1 MSRPCVALAVAL
13 LARAALAASPEPT
26 PSTSTGN
33 RVVELGTARGAP
45 GRTVRGLLTVA
56 EGSDG
61 APVALPVAIATGLKP
76 GPVVWVEAAAHGDEY
91 GGPRALQDVVRG
103 LDPESMSGTVVAVLI
118 TNVPAFRGLER
129 VNPSLDDLQDFGDAF
144 PGRERFATERIAL
157 AVSSQVK
164 RLANYFIDLHTGGD
178 RFRQH
183 PFVFYA
189 LTGGVPESRYDELAR
204 GFGLSTL
211 WRGTARIFPND
222 ATTVF
227 SAAGIPAF
235 LLEVGGGQPL
245 DAADLRLQ
253 AEAVRNFLRK
263 IGVLPGEPARPSTHT
278 IFTGY
283 RIVTNSR
290 GGFFEAA
297 VKPGD
302 RINEGSVLGK
312 ILDVYGD
319 TVETLTAPAGAEI
332 VLGVSTYPAT
342 PTGGW
347 LFEVGTGLS
356 PVPLVQS
363 GASGSNPH

>member
-1 MSRPCVALAVAL
+1 MSRPCVALALAL
-13 LARAALAASPEPT
+13 LGRAALAANPEPT
-26 PSTSTGN
+26 PPDGGQL
-33 RVVELGTARGAP
+33 VEVGTARGVP
-45 GRTVRGLLTVA
+45 GRTVRGSLTVA

-76 GPVVWVEAAAHGDEY
+76 GPVVWVEASAHGDEY

-103 LDPESMSGTVVAVLI
+103 LDPRSMSGTVVALMI
-118 TNVPAFRGLER
+118 TNVPAFRGLQR
-129 VNPSLDDLQDFGDAF
+129 VNPSLDDLEDFGDAF

-157 AVSSQVK
+157 AVSSHVK
-164 RLANYFIDLHTGGD
+164 RFANYFIDLHTGGD

-204 GFGLSTL
+204 GFGLPTL
-211 WRGTARIFPND
+211 WRDAARVFPND

-253 AEAVRNFLRK
+253 ADAVRSFLRK
-263 IGVLPGEPARPSTHT
+263 IGVLSGEPARPSTYT
-278 IFTGY
+278 ILTGY

-290 GGFFEAA
+290 GGFFEAH
-297 VKPGD
+297 VKPGG
-302 RINEGSVLGK
+302 RIKEGSVLGK
-312 ILDVYGD
+312 ILDAYGD

-332 VLGVSTYPAT
+332 VLGVSTYPAA

-356 PVPLVQS
+356 QDPAAES
-363 GASGSNPH
+363 SASESKPR